1 MISKRVQA
9 FTESVIREM
18 TRISEEHNGVNLA
31 QGMPDLP
38 DFPPPR
44 ALILVEAP
52 ACSVPA
58 ASMRT
63 R

>member
-1 MISKRVQA
+1 MISERVQA

-18 TRISEEHNGVNLA
+18 TRISEEHDGVDLA
-31 QGMPDLP
+31 QGMP